1 MLFIIIHLYI
11 NNLKIRIKKIVGSKN
26 LLNFSNQSL
35 ITIFKMK
42 LITRVDSKIFQQ
54 FTKVIN
60 LERIG
65 LLTLVISSLKD
76 YICINPYIN
85 DMTQ

>member
-42 LITRVDSKIFQQ
+42 LMTRVDSKFFQQ

-65 LLTLVISSLKD
+65 LLTLVISS
-76 YICINPYIN
+76 
-85 DMTQ
+85 

>member
-42 LITRVDSKIFQQ
+42 LITRVDSKFFQQ

-65 LLTLVISSLKD
+65 LLTLVISS
-76 YICINPYIN
+76 
-85 DMTQ
+85 

>member
-11 NNLKIRIKKIVGSKN
+11 NNLKIRKKKIVGSKN

-42 LITRVDSKIFQQ
+42 LITRVDSKFFQQ

-65 LLTLVISSLKD
+65 LLTLVISS
-76 YICINPYIN
+76 
-85 DMTQ
+85 

>member
-1 MLFIIIHLYI
+1 M
-11 NNLKIRIKKIVGSKN
+11 KIRIKKIVGSKN

-42 LITRVDSKIFQQ
+42 LITRVDSKFFQQ
-54 FTKVIN
+54 FTEVIN

-65 LLTLVISSLKD
+65 LLTLVISS
-76 YICINPYIN
+76 
-85 DMTQ
+85 